1 MADAKDI
8 LGLPKSAFAAEKPK
22 KPPKDVPKKPDGVS
36 REVYALTGGLPPIM
50 PALDTS
56 FLKKRPV
63 ASSKKITWQW
73 LPFSS
78 SARKDN
84 LQLYH
89 WVKLVDGVPP
99 TGDYFFARYNKS
111 IDVVRYTEEEYKK
124 VPVDPKWTKQETD
137 QLFELC
143 EQFDLRFIVIADRF
157 HPPRT
162 VEDLKSRYYSAAKAV
177 VLARVATPE
186 EATDHVV
193 VKESYN
199 AAHET
204 ERRRALNVALSRPQ
218 EREDAETESK
228 RNSESRLVVLTES
241 RRISDTRLA
250 RKLSINDIDAS
261 GDGDA
266 GERAP
271 STPAR
276 PGSPSL
282 QHPSRPLATPA
293 APTLTSAFVTALNG
307 TRLPRVFTRGAL
319 LTQLIQTVLPPG
331 GARLSKKVE
340 QTLEELGVQT
350 KPKVPTQA
358 VCAEHL
364 ELRKEILTM
373 LNLKKQLQWRG
384 AEVSVLRDNPYA
396 DIPPTPST
404 PKKSIRAGD
413 QDRLWTGVGSDP
425 DSFPGER
432 TGKREHKRK
441 APARFSEGPPSPPSN
456 KRSRKLKAS
465 EG

>member
-8 LGLPKSAFAAEKPK
+8 LGLPKGAFGVADKPK
-22 KPPKDVPKKPDGVS
+22 KPPKENPKKPDGVS
-36 REVYALTGGLPPIM
+36 REVYALTGGFPPII

-56 FLKKRPV
+56 FLKKRQT
-63 ASSKKITWQW
+63 ASNKKITWQW
-73 LPFSS
+73 LPFTS

-89 WVKLVDGVPP
+89 WVKLVDGVAPS
-99 TGDYFFARYNKS
+99 GDYFFARYNKS
-111 IDVVRYTEEEYKK
+111 IDVVRYTEEEYNKI
-124 VPVDPKWTKQETD
+124 PSDPKWNKQETD

-157 HPPRT
+157 NPPRT
-162 VEDLKSRYYSAAKAV
+162 VEELKSRYYSAAKAV
-177 VLARVATPE
+177 VLARAATPDD
-186 EATDHVV
+186 ATDHTL

-199 AAHET
+199 TAHEI
-204 ERRRALNVALSRPQ
+204 ERKRALGAVLSQSRQQ
-218 EREDAETESK
+218 EREDAEALAETK
-228 RNSESRLVVLTES
+228 RISESRLTKKHSV
-241 RRISDTRLA
+241 
-250 RKLSINDIDAS
+250 NDIDTS
-261 GDGDA
+261 GLVADGDPA
-266 GERAP
+266 EKAP

-282 QHPSRPLATPA
+282 VHPPRPSTTSA
-293 APTLTSAFVTALNG
+293 APSLTSAFVTALNG
-307 TRLPRVFTRGAL
+307 SRLPRVFTRGAL
-319 LTQLIQTVLPPG
+319 LTQLVQTILPPG
-331 GARLSKKVE
+331 GARLSKRVE

-364 ELRKEILTM
+364 ELRKEVLTM

-404 PKKSIRAGD
+404 PKKSNRAGD
-413 QDRLWTGVGSDP
+413 HDRSWTGVGSDP

-441 APARFSEGPPSPPSN
+441 APARFSEGPPSPPSS

-465 EG
+465 D